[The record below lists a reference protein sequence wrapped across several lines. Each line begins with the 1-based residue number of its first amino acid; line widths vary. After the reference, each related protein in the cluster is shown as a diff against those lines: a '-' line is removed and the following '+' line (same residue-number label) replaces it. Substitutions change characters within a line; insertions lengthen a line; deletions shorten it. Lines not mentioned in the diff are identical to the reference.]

1 MIKKIIEIISDHSQ
15 ITLIT
20 SILTLI
26 IFSPYYW
33 NAALQNYFHFIFL
46 SFILFSAILTLK
58 KSGNKLKVI
67 QQAGYLIII
76 ITLASAITNNSYV
89 ELVNRILFVLFF
101 MLVAINLLVGIVRS
115 KEVDTEVI
123 FSAVAVYV
131 LFGFCGAVLAAVIN
145 FFVPTAFSIES
156 SYSSQFHQFLYFS
169 FVTITTTG
177 YGDILPIT
185 PLARTLAI
193 FLALFG
199 QLYLTVIIGILI
211 GKYLSG
217 NKNLGH

>member
-1 MIKKIIEIISDHSQ
+1 MIKKISKLFSDHSQ
-15 ITLIT
+15 ITLIA
-20 SILTLI
+20 SILLMI

-33 NAALQNYFHFIFL
+33 DAPLANYINFIFL
-46 SFILFSAILTLK
+46 SFILLSAILTLK
-58 KSGNKLKVI
+58 KRSNLLKVI
-67 QQAGYLIII
+67 KRAGYFIII
-76 ITLASAITNNSYV
+76 LTLIAAITDNLYI

-101 MLVAINLLVGIVRS
+101 MLVAINLLIGIVRS
-115 KEVDTEVI
+115 KEVDTDVI

-131 LFGFCGAVLAAVIN
+131 LFGFCGAVLAAVIM
-145 FFVPTAFSIES
+145 FFEPAAFSLNS
-156 SYSSQFHQFLYFS
+156 TYSSQFHQFLYFS

-185 PLARTLAI
+185 PLARTQAI

-217 NKNLGH
+217 SGKV

>member
-1 MIKKIIEIISDHSQ
+1 MIKKILKLLSDHSQ
-15 ITLIT
+15 ITLIVI
-20 SILTLI
+20 ILFLI

-33 NAALQNYFHFIFL
+33 DAPLSNYFNFLFL
-46 SFILFSAILTLK
+46 SLILLSATLTLK
-58 KSGNKLKVI
+58 KSSNKLKVI
-67 QQAGYLIII
+67 RQAGYLIII
-76 ITLASAITNNSYV
+76 LTLIAAITDNSYF

-115 KEVDTEVI
+115 KEVDTDVI

-131 LFGFCGAVLAAVIN
+131 LFGFCGAVLAAVIM
-145 FFVPTAFSIES
+145 FFEPAAFSMNS
-156 SYSSQFHQFLYFS
+156 TYSSQFHQLLYFS

-177 YGDILPIT
+177 YGDLLPIK
-185 PLARTLAI
+185 PIARTLAI

-217 NKNLGH
+217 GKKT

>member
-1 MIKKIIEIISDHSQ
+1 MLKKISKIISDNSQ

-33 NAALQNYFHFIFL
+33 SASSANYLHFIFL
-46 SFILFSAILTLK
+46 SLILLSAILTLK

-67 QQAGYLIII
+67 QQAGYLIIL
-76 ITLASAITNNSYV
+76 ITLTSAITNNSYV
-89 ELVNRILFVLFF
+89 ELVNRFLFVLFF
-101 MLVAINLLVGIVRS
+101 MLVAINLLIGIVKS
-115 KEVDTEVI
+115 KEVDSDVI

-145 FFVPTAFSIES
+145 FFNPAAFSIES
-156 SYSSQFHQFLYFS
+156 SYSSQFHQYLYFS
-169 FVTITTTG
+169 FITITTTG

-185 PLARTLAI
+185 PLARNLAI

-217 NKNLGH
+217 HGKH

>member
-1 MIKKIIEIISDHSQ
+1 MVKKLSKLLSDHSQ
-15 ITLIT
+15 ISLIV
-20 SILTLI
+20 SILLLI
-26 IFSPYYW
+26 VCSPYYW
-33 NAALQNYFHFIFL
+33 DAPLANYFNFIFL
-46 SFILFSAILTLK
+46 SFILLSAILTLK
-58 KSGNKLKVI
+58 KRSNLLKI
-67 QQAGYLIII
+67 IKQAGYLVIIL
-76 ITLASAITNNSYV
+76 TLIVAITNNSYL

-101 MLVAINLLVGIVRS
+101 IMVAINLLVGIVRS
-115 KEVDTEVI
+115 KEVDTDVI

-131 LFGFCGAVLAAVIN
+131 LFGFCGAILAAVIM
-145 FFVPTAFSIES
+145 FFVPTAFSLNS
-156 SYSSQFHQFLYFS
+156 TYSSQFHQFLYYS

-217 NKNLGH
+217 GKRS

>member
-1 MIKKIIEIISDHSQ
+1 MVKKISKILSDHSQ
-15 ITLIT
+15 ISLIV
-20 SILTLI
+20 SILLLI
-26 IFSPYYW
+26 VCSPYYW
-33 NAALQNYFHFIFL
+33 DAPLANYFNFIFL
-46 SFILFSAILTLK
+46 SFILLSAILTLK
-58 KSGNKLKVI
+58 KRSNLLKI
-67 QQAGYLIII
+67 IKQAGYLVIILTL
-76 ITLASAITNNSYV
+76 ITAITNNPYL
-89 ELVNRILFVLFF
+89 ELVNRILFVLFL
-101 MLVAINLLVGIVRS
+101 MMVAINLLVGIVRS
-115 KEVDTEVI
+115 KEVDTDVI

-131 LFGFCGAVLAAVIN
+131 LFGFCGAILAAVIM
-145 FFVPTAFSIES
+145 FFVPTAFSLNS
-156 SYSSQFHQFLYFS
+156 TYSSQFHQFLYFS

-217 NKNLGH
+217 GKRS

>member
-1 MIKKIIEIISDHSQ
+1 MIKKISKIISDNSQ
-15 ITLIT
+15 ITLIS

-33 NAALQNYFHFIFL
+33 SASSANYLHFIFL
-46 SFILFSAILTLK
+46 SLILLSAILTLK

-67 QQAGYLIII
+67 QQAGYLIIL
-76 ITLASAITNNSYV
+76 ITLTSAITNNSYV
-89 ELVNRILFVLFF
+89 ELVNRFLFVLFF
-101 MLVAINLLVGIVRS
+101 MLVAINLLVGIVKS
-115 KEVDTEVI
+115 KEVDSDVI

-145 FFVPTAFSIES
+145 FFNPAAFSIES
-156 SYSSQFHQFLYFS
+156 SYSSQFHQYLYFS
-169 FVTITTTG
+169 FITITTTG

-185 PLARTLAI
+185 PLARNLAI

-217 NKNLGH
+217 HGKH

>member
-1 MIKKIIEIISDHSQ
+1 MAKKILKLLSDHSQ
-15 ITLIT
+15 ITLIV
-20 SILTLI
+20 SILLLI

-33 NAALQNYFHFIFL
+33 DATLANYFNFIFL
-46 SFILFSAILTLK
+46 SFILLSAILTLK
-58 KSGNKLKVI
+58 KRSNILKLIKR
-67 QQAGYLIII
+67 AGYLIII
-76 ITLASAITNNSYV
+76 LTLIAAITDNSYL
-89 ELVNRILFVLFF
+89 ELLNRVLFVLFF
-101 MLVAINLLVGIVRS
+101 MLVAINLLIGIVRS
-115 KEVDTEVI
+115 KEVDTDVI

-131 LFGFCGAVLAAVIN
+131 LFGFCGAVLAAVIM
-145 FFVPTAFSIES
+145 FFVPTAFSLTS
-156 SYSSQFHQFLYFS
+156 TYSSQFHQFLYFS

-217 NKNLGH
+217 GKKT

>member
-1 MIKKIIEIISDHSQ
+1 
-15 ITLIT
+15 L
-20 SILTLI
+20 
-26 IFSPYYW
+26 PYYW
-33 NAALQNYFHFIFL
+33 DAPLANYFNFIFL
-46 SFILFSAILTLK
+46 SFILLSAILTLK
-58 KSGNKLKVI
+58 KSSNILKVI
-67 QQAGYLIII
+67 KQAGYLIII
-76 ITLASAITNNSYV
+76 LALIAAITDNPYL

-101 MLVAINLLVGIVRS
+101 MLVAINMLVGIVRS

-131 LFGFCGAVLAAVIN
+131 LFGFCGAILTAVIM
-145 FFVPTAFSIES
+145 FFVPTAFSLNS
-156 SYSSQFHQFLYFS
+156 TYSSQFHQFLYFS

-217 NKNLGH
+217 NRKV

>member
-1 MIKKIIEIISDHSQ
+1 MIKKISKLISDHSQ
-15 ITLIT
+15 ITLIV
-20 SILTLI
+20 SILLMI
-26 IFSPYYW
+26 IFVPYYW
-33 NAALQNYFHFIFL
+33 NAPFANFFNFL
-46 SFILFSAILTLK
+46 FLTLILLSAILTMK
-58 KSGNKLKVI
+58 KSSIEFKKLSK
-67 QQAGYLIII
+67 AGYFVIALSLI
-76 ITLASAITNNSYV
+76 TAITDNSNL
-89 ELVNRILFVLFF
+89 ELVTRILFVLFF
-101 MLVAINLLVGIVRS
+101 ILVAINLLIGIVRS
-115 KEVDTEVI
+115 KEVDTNVI

-145 FFVPTAFSIES
+145 FFNPAAFSIES

-169 FVTITTTG
+169 FITITTTG

-185 PLARTLAI
+185 PLARNLAI

-217 NKNLGH
+217 HGKH